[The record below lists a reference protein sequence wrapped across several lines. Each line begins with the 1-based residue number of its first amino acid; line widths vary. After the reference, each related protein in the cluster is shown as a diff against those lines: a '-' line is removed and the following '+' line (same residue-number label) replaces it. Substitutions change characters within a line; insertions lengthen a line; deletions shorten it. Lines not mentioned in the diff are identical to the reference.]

1 MTKKRLKGL
10 VKQPGKQK
18 KKLLVIKSHTTIQY
32 GYIYIRRID
41 SYIFNKKIIY
51 FLFVHVLSI

>member
-18 KKLLVIKSHTTIQY
+18 KKLLVIKSHTTIKY
-32 GYIYIRRID
+32 GYIYD
-41 SYIFNKKIIY
+41 G
-51 FLFVHVLSI
+51 